1 MCYKFCDLIQKKV
14 IISKTFWSLRALLPK
29 RSTNIGPS
37 MFARSLA
44 VKLPCVQQNACC
56 PSVLS
61 SDINKHEY
69 RLSYRRIWNRR
80 TVVCSFPGVFL
91 CCDLPLMDLACFV
104 GSTIKPTHPPTNPK
118 TQQTGVFWCI
128 SDIRSKPRL
137 KIIRS
142 KNKIQPKVGL
152 QNTRSDLR

>member
-1 MCYKFCDLIQKKV
+1 MIWSRRKLSFPSPFGESEHFSQSLQLISGPQC
-14 IISKTFWSLRALLPK
+14 LRGHSQSSYLSFN
-29 RSTNIGPS
+29 R
-37 MFARSLA
+37 MH
-44 VKLPCVQQNACC
+44 VC

-61 SDINKHEY
+61 FNINKHEY

-142 KNKIQPKVGL
+142 KNEIQPKVGL